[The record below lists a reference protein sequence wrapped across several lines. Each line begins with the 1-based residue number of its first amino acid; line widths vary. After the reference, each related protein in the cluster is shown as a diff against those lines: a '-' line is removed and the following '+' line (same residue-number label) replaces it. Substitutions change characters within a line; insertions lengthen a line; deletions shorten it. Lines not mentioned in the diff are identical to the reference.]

1 MIELLGNN
9 VIEET
14 SGGSKEVKKY
24 NLTINSFLGDVD
36 ANGVL
41 QAPSVLEDA
50 IFTGVKEI
58 PAGTQNPSATSLLN
72 YKFLLSSIKNVSF
85 PDLVNIGNYGLS
97 NAFRYSKLET
107 ISFEKLENINQGAF
121 TNAFAN
127 CSNLRSI
134 LFPAVKTLNGVGC
147 SGICQNSTN
156 ITSLSFPELTEIQGM
171 NAFTG
176 AFAGVNNVEIF
187 FPKLTTIWDGGSGQ
201 QPALNWISMNSNNM
215 KLHFKAGME
224 STIQALTGYPNFD
237 GEPITYVYDL

>member
-41 QAPSVLEDA
+41 QVPSVLEDA

-58 PAGTQNPSATSLLN
+58 PTGTQNPSATSLLN

-134 LFPAVKTLNGVGC
+134 LFPAVKTIDGVSC
-147 SGICQNSTN
+147 TGICQNSTN
-156 ITSLSFPELTEIQGM
+156 ITSLSFPELTEIKER
-171 NAFTG
+171 NAFTN

-187 FPKLTTIWDGGSGQ
+187 FPKLTTIFDAGSGQ
-201 QPALNWISMNSNNM
+201 QSAFNGISQNSNDM
-215 KLHFKAGME
+215 TLHFKAGME
-224 STIQALTGYPNFD
+224 STIQALTGYPNF
-237 GEPITYVYDL
+237 GGKPITYVYDL

>member
-85 PDLVNIGNYGLS
+85 PDLINIGKFGLS
-97 NAFRYSKLET
+97 NTFRYSKLET
-107 ISFEKLENINQGAF
+107 ISFEKLEHINQGAF
-121 TNAFAN
+121 VNAFAN
-127 CSNLRSI
+127 CSNLRSVW
-134 LFPAVKTLNGVGC
+134 FPAVKTLDGSGC
-147 SGICQNSTN
+147 TGMCQNSTN
-156 ITSLSFPELTEIQGM
+156 ITSLSFPELIEIQER
-171 NAFTG
+171 NAFSNV
-176 AFAGVNNVEIF
+176 FSGVDNVEIF
-187 FPKLTTIWDGGSGQ
+187 FPKLTTVWDGGSGQ
-201 QPALNWISMNSNNM
+201 HSAFNGISMNSNNM

-224 STIQALTGYPNFD
+224 STIQALTGYPNF
-237 GEPITYVYDL
+237 GGKAITYVYDL